1 MDQGGIGRLLV
12 ASLHQSIAD
21 VMPSRLEF
29 YENWLRPAGLREGSI
44 GIAPLVAVLSFLR
57 QEGEPYQLVTGRA
70 GEYAAEW
77 TFNGLSGLRKTTLKT
92 LPRALRARM
101 ALRLAREVVRRTYR
115 DSSATAR
122 LRKGQGTFDLQP
134 SIFCGV
140 REPVAQPL
148 CVYYASAVTRLFA
161 LCDVDGRAQTA
172 QCRGVGD
179 SACRLA
185 VSLAN
190 RQATTGTPEGP
201 NSDT

>member
-57 QEGEPYQLVTGRA
+57 QEGEPYQVVTGRA

-77 TFNGLSGLRKTTLKT
+77 TFNGLSGFRKSTLKS
-92 LPRALRARM
+92 LPQTIRARM
-101 ALRLAREVVRRTYR
+101 VLRLAREVVRRTYR
-115 DSSATAR
+115 DSSAKAR
-122 LRKGQGTFDLQP
+122 LRRGEGTFDVQS

-140 REPVAQPL
+140 REPVPQPL
-148 CVYYASAVTRLFA
+148 CIYYATAVTRLFA
-161 LCDVDGRAQTA
+161 LCEIDGRARTS
-172 QCRGVGD
+172 QCRGAGD
-179 SACRLA
+179 SGCRLT
-185 VSLAN
+185 VSIGKPVAPPSE
-190 RQATTGTPEGP
+190 A
-201 NSDT
+201 

>member
-29 YENWLRPAGLREGSI
+29 YENWLRPSGLREGSI

-77 TFNGLSGLRKTTLKT
+77 TFNGLSGFRRATTKS
-92 LPRALRARM
+92 LPHAMRARM

-122 LRKGQGTFDLQP
+122 LRRGEGTFDVHS

-140 REPVAQPL
+140 REPVPQPL
-148 CVYYASAVTRLFA
+148 CIFYATTVTRLLT
-161 LCDVDGRAQTA
+161 LCEIDGLARTA
-172 QCRGVGD
+172 QCRGAGD
-179 SACRLA
+179 NGCRIA
-185 VSLAN
+185 VSIGKSVNAP
-190 RQATTGTPEGP
+190 PE
-201 NSDT
+201 T

>member
-21 VMPSRLEF
+21 VIPSRLEF
-29 YENWLRPAGLREGSI
+29 YENWLRPSGLREGSI

-77 TFNGLSGLRKTTLKT
+77 TYNGLSGLRRGTLKS
-92 LPRALRARM
+92 LPETMRARM

-115 DSSATAR
+115 DSSAKAS
-122 LRKGQGTFDLQP
+122 LRRGEGTFDVQS

-140 REPVAQPL
+140 RETVPQPL
-148 CVYYASAVTRLFA
+148 CIFYATAVTRLLA
-161 LCDVDGRAQTA
+161 LCEIDGSARTS
-172 QCRGVGD
+172 QCRGAGD
-179 SACRLA
+179 SGCRLA
-185 VSLAN
+185 VSIRKPVAPP
-190 RQATTGTPEGP
+190 APE
-201 NSDT
+201 